1 MNEIE
6 IHFFLNNCFKV
17 SGGTPRLLSGFNSYH
32 IKTIDLLC
40 KSMNCFLYGSDLRHE
55 RVNCAEKSIE

>member
-6 IHFFLNNCFKV
+6 IHFFFLNNCFKV
-17 SGGTPRLLSGFNSYH
+17 SGGTPRLLSRFNSY